1 MSSQENSLESPPTR
15 VAHEP
20 DRAPPPAPETAPRKG
35 PPPLERHLPWLGL
48 GLFVATLL
56 LLALCF
62 PAPMATR
69 LQRHFVRSGHILL
82 ALLSSWL
89 LTQGVR
95 TVLELWHE
103 RGTGV
108 VQDEERAARLLIRDR
123 AGLFLGLFVLFATP
137 LLLWF
142 VGEWPGHFTSDERS
156 TLAASRE
163 LRADPWLSTLW
174 GLFAGAVHRL
184 SGNYTTLSV
193 INILLL
199 SWVLADIFSLMLQ
212 HGLSRRVAA
221 VFVLLLVTSIPVG
234 TLSIFLSHDILTGF
248 LKLSIIAVLL
258 RMLVRG
264 ALLRGRPGSTTG
276 SLVLLSVLVVATSLL
291 RGENIALYLYIP
303 ALLLLTR
310 QARPLVIGAMVLGLL
325 GGNLFF
331 RKGVEP
337 WVNDPWYLGEEVKN
351 RYALTLMFNP
361 IGFMLTNDYFTPTRE
376 EDRRVISELV
386 EWECINGRPD
396 VYEPDCYWY
405 HLRGPVTPER
415 TQALKRVYI
424 SSILNNPALFLANR
438 VIVFFGHLGI
448 NIKPRFH
455 LHFDREQQTDQ
466 EIYKGRADIMEVEGL
481 LFERENASTLSR
493 WTRKLRD
500 WSAPR
505 GGFTSAGYWIWN
517 GVPAFA
523 LLLWLAATWRK
534 NPISAALAGVILVPL
549 GLVFAAAPASHINYV
564 TDLWV
569 FGYLAIPLLV
579 FERKALKARV
589 AAGSPTP

>member
-1 MSSQENSLESPPTR
+1 VT
-15 VAHEP
+15 V
-20 DRAPPPAPETAPRKG
+20 DRKG
-35 PPPLERHLPWLGL
+35 LPALERHLPWLGL
-48 GLFVATLL
+48 VLFVATLL
-56 LLALCF
+56 VLALCF

-69 LQRHFVRSGHILL
+69 LQRHFVRSGHVIL
-82 ALLSSWL
+82 ALISSWL

-95 TVLELWHE
+95 TVLELWRE
-103 RGTGV
+103 RQTGV

-123 AGLFLGLFVLFATP
+123 AWLFLGLFVLFATP

-156 TLAASRE
+156 TLASSRA
-163 LRADPWLSTLW
+163 LKADPWLSTLW

-199 SWVLADIFSLMLQ
+199 SWVLADVFSLMLK

-221 VFVLLLVTSIPVG
+221 VFVLLIVTSIPVG

-248 LKLSIIAVLL
+248 LKLSIIAVLM
-258 RMLVRG
+258 RMLVRS

-276 SLVLLSVLVVATSLL
+276 SLVLLSVLIVATSLL

-303 ALLLLTR
+303 ALLLVTR

-325 GGNLFF
+325 GGNLLF
-331 RKGVEP
+331 RRGVEP
-337 WVNDPWYLGEEVKN
+337 WVNDPWYQGEEFKN
-351 RYALTLMFNP
+351 RYALSLMLNP

-376 EDRRVISELV
+376 EDRKAISDLV
-386 EWECINGRPD
+386 AWECINGKPD
-396 VYEPDCYWY
+396 VYEPGCYWS
-405 HLRGPVTPER
+405 HLRFPISTER
-415 TQALKRVYI
+415 INALKRVYV
-424 SSILNNPALFLANR
+424 SSILNNPAIFLANR

-448 NIKPRFH
+448 NTRPRFH
-455 LHFDREQQTDQ
+455 LHFDREQYTDQ
-466 EIYKGRADIMEVEGL
+466 QLYWGRADIMEVEGL
-481 LFERENASTLSR
+481 LFERENASALSR
-493 WTRKLRD
+493 MTRKLRD

-523 LLLWLAATWRK
+523 LLLFLAATWRK

-549 GLVFAAAPASHINYV
+549 GLVFGAAPASHINYV

-589 AAGSPTP
+589 AAGSPTA